1 MKVVEGG
8 WVETLS
14 DGVAIWE
21 FMWQNTV
28 GGTKCEKGYN
38 CDIWVEIVIICVED
52 KTFFNMYSRSDKF
65 CYKAILQMK

>member
-1 MKVVEGG
+1 
-8 WVETLS
+8 
-14 DGVAIWE
+14 
-21 FMWQNTV
+21 MW
-28 GGTKCEKGYN
+28 KGYN